1 MTVIKVTN
9 ATVRGHIE
17 NFTNQYTFP
26 HVIKF
31 IRDGSSS
38 WVTSLENFENIRYT
52 GIRSDLKEYFATN
65 GIQTNVRSLKEAL
78 EQWGELIQHTP

>member
-1 MTVIKVTN
+1 MIVIKVTN

-17 NFTNQYTFP
+17 NFTQQYTFP

-31 IRDGSSS
+31 VRDGALN
-38 WVTSLENFENIRYT
+38 WVTSLENFQNIRYT
-52 GIRSDLKEYFATN
+52 GIRSDLKEYFAAN

-78 EQWGELIQHTP
+78 EQWGEQIEYTF